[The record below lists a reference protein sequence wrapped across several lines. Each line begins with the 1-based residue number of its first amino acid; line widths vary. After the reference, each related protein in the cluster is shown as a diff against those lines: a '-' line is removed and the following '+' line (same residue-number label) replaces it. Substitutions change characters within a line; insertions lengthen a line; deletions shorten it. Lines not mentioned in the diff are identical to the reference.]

1 LVTRFG
7 ILGFGHHGDRR
18 LMPGFQG
25 ARRATVSALSR
36 RSMEK
41 ALATAQRYAI
51 PHAFDSK
58 EALCRCPDVDAV
70 LVTTPNNEHYADVL
84 LALSC
89 GKPVLCEKPMAMD
102 ANEAEQM
109 VRAAHAARL
118 SLGIAQVFRFEV
130 GAQRLRERVAA
141 GEIGRPVF
149 ARAEFSY
156 QGRNHPRAW
165 LLDRSISGG
174 GPISDVG
181 VHCLDALR
189 FILDDEIVRVST
201 LGQSDADSGS
211 VEAAAVVSLGFSRGT
226 LGVLQVSLRADYR
239 TPLEIV
245 GESGVLRADNAL
257 TVDFPVR
264 IELWQSGKLVAT
276 EEVHN
281 SGAYAAQV
289 DAFAALLED
298 GTPFPVPAEEGWINQ
313 KVLDAAYSSMDN
325 GTVVHLS

>member
-1 LVTRFG
+1 
-7 ILGFGHHGDRR
+7 
-18 LMPGFQG
+18 MPGFRG

>member
-1 LVTRFG
+1 MIRFG
-7 ILGFGHHGDRR
+7 IMGFGHHGDRR
-18 LMPGFQG
+18 LMPGFQS
-25 ARRATVSALSR
+25 ASRSTVSAISR

-41 ALATAQRYAI
+41 AQATARRYAI

-58 EALCRCPDVDAV
+58 EALCRCPEVDAV
-70 LVTTPNNEHYADVL
+70 LVTTPNNEHYGDVL
-84 LALSC
+84 LALSF
-89 GKPVLCEKPMAMD
+89 GKPVLCEKPMAMN
-102 ANEAEQM
+102 AQEAGHM
-109 VRAAHAARL
+109 VRASQAARL
-118 SLGIAQVFRFEV
+118 PLGIAQVFRFEV
-130 GAQRLRERVAA
+130 GARRLRERVAA
-141 GEIGRPVF
+141 GDIGRPVF

-189 FILDDEIVRVST
+189 FILDDEIVQVSAM
-201 LGQSDADSGS
+201 GRADADSGS
-211 VEAAAVVSLGFSRGT
+211 VEAAAVVNLGFARGT

-245 GESGVLRADNAL
+245 GETGVLRADNAL
-257 TVDFPVR
+257 TVDAPVR
-264 IELWQSGKLVAT
+264 IELWQSGKLAAT
-276 EEVHN
+276 EEVDN

-298 GTPFPVPAEEGWINQ
+298 GTPFPVPGEQGLINQ
-313 KVLDAAYSSMDN
+313 KVLDAAYASLET
-325 GTVVHLS
+325 GTTTELR